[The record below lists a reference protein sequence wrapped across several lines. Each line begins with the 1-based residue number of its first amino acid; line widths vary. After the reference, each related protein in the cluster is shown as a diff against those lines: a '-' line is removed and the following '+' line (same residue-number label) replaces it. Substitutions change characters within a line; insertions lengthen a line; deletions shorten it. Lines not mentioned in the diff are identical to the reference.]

1 MEITLINES
10 VKRAATAQ
18 TPAAAPRFAGGA
30 LLLHSAALS
39 QPDGSMSAPHH
50 ASIPVW
56 TWVVPLVASGLLGLK
71 FAHVVPADATYVLI
85 LAGVLLGGTVFAAV
99 HHAEGLA
106 LQLGEPFGSILLAVA
121 VTVIE
126 AALIVS
132 IMLSGAAG
140 ADVVA
145 RDTVFA
151 AVMIVLNGVVG
162 LCLVFGAGRHFE
174 QTFQLQGAA
183 SLLAVLATLATLA
196 LILPNF
202 AEAASGAS
210 YSILQLEGVGLM
222 SLVLWGVFVFVQT
235 VKHRD
240 YFLDASHSA
249 FDEPAREIPGAW
261 IALISLALLI
271 IALAAVVLLAKAL
284 SYPVDAAIAAAG
296 LPKAFVGVV
305 IAAIVLMPEGLAA
318 VKSALRNRL
327 QNSINLALG
336 SAIASIG
343 LTIPTVAL
351 VSLMF
356 NQQIALGVSQT
367 DMTLLVLT
375 LYISALTFGTGRTTV
390 LQGAVHLVIFAAF
403 LLVSAVP

>member
-1 MEITLINES
+1 
-10 VKRAATAQ
+10 
-18 TPAAAPRFAGGA
+18 
-30 LLLHSAALS
+30 
-39 QPDGSMSAPHH
+39 MSAPHH
-50 ASIPVW
+50 ASIPAW

-71 FAHVVPADATYVLI
+71 FAHVVPADAAYVLI
-85 LAGVLLGGTVFAAV
+85 IAGLLLGATVFAAV
-99 HHAEGLA
+99 HHAEVLA
-106 LQLGEPFGSILLAVA
+106 LKVGEPFGSIVLAVA

-126 AALIVS
+126 VGLIVS
-132 IMLSGAAG
+132 IMLSGAEG
-140 ADVVA
+140 SDRVA

-162 LCLVFGAGRHFE
+162 LCLVLGAGRHFE
-174 QTFQLQGAA
+174 QTFQLRGASSA
-183 SLLAVLATLATLA
+183 LAVLGTLATLA

-202 AEAASGAS
+202 AEAASGPS
-210 YSILQLEGVGLM
+210 YSILQLEGIGLM

-240 YFLDASHSA
+240 YFLDAPGDA
-249 FDEPAREIPGAW
+249 FDEPAHEVPGAW

-271 IALAAVVLLAKAL
+271 VALAAVVLLAKTL
-284 SYPVDAAIAAAG
+284 SHPVDAAIAAAG

-305 IAAIVLMPEGLAA
+305 IAVIVLMPEGLAA

-343 LTIPTVAL
+343 LTIPAVAL
-351 VSLMF
+351 VSLML

-375 LYISALTFGTGRTTV
+375 LYISALTLGTGRTTV

-403 LLVSAVP
+403 MLVSAVP